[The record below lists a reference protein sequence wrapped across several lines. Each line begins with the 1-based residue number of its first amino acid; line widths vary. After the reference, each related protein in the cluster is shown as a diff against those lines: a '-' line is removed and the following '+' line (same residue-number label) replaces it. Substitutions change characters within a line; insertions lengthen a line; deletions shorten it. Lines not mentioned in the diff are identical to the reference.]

1 MGVVLVCLARLA
13 FAQPNPPKLISKDDA
28 IRIALAYNQA
38 LRAQRL
44 NIDQSKAQEVTASLK
59 PNPTFSTL
67 IDTVPVFSPNAIR
80 FNTQVYSEGLSY
92 TVERGGKRE
101 KRVVVAKDNTES
113 AAQTVAD
120 NERTLRFQTVQAF
133 INVLLAKS
141 VLQLAKEDLGNFS
154 QVVDLNQA
162 RVKAGDL
169 AEGDFLKLSLQ
180 KLQFEQDVSAA
191 ELALVQARATLRQQ
205 VG

>member
-13 FAQPNPPKLISKDDA
+13 FAADPPKVISKDDA

-67 IDTVPVFSPNAIR
+67 TDTVPVFSPNAIR

-92 TVERGGKRE
+92 TVERGGE
-101 KRVVVAKDNTES
+101 
-113 AAQTVAD
+113 
-120 NERTLRFQTVQAF
+120 
-133 INVLLAKS
+133 
-141 VLQLAKEDLGNFS
+141 
-154 QVVDLNQA
+154 A
-162 RVKAGDL
+162 RKTRG
-169 AEGDFLKLSLQ
+169 GGQ
-180 KLQFEQDVSAA
+180 
-191 ELALVQARATLRQQ
+191 
-205 VG
+205 G